1 MTAERGISVGSRAA
15 EGGYSLAGLLRLLAA
30 VSTAKTGTTDGIEKK
45 RKKSETVP
53 KGVDNAR
60 ADVTRRRRIGKRR
73 WTKFMKN

>member
-30 VSTAKTGTTDGIEKK
+30 VSTAKAGTADEIEKK

-53 KGVDNAR
+53 EGVDNAR
-60 ADVTRRRRIGKRR
+60 ADVTRRRRTGKRR